1 MNYQSSVDRFK
12 AIMSQ
17 ITTERGRQDAKWGE
31 QNHDFPKYLTILT
44 EELGE
49 AAKAFL
55 EKDFTNLRTELI
67 QCAAVTVAILE
78 CGDRTGWFA
87 DAFVQ
92 ALDAVLPL
100 PTDARSGN
108 DRRGPNRRVNGY
120 GRRMGNL
127 GHLPER
133 RTREKKPSLV
143 GRRDCNMLDRRKADR
158 RRVES

>member
-1 MNYQSSVDRFK
+1 MTHQLSVDRFK
-12 AIMSQ
+12 AIISQ

-31 QNHDFPKYLTILT
+31 QNHDFPKYYQILN

-49 AAKAFL
+49 ASKAFL
-55 EKDFTNLRTELI
+55 EKDAANLRTELI
-67 QCAAVTVAILE
+67 QCAAVMVAMLE
-78 CGDRTGWFA
+78 CGDRNGWFVE
-87 DAFVQ
+87 D
-92 ALDAVLPL
+92 P
-100 PTDARSGN
+100 RSAQELFDPRIDL

-158 RRVES
+158 RRVEES